1 MTSET
6 SNNAQLVTVFP
17 ALVHGE
23 EQLLCDARQ
32 LHQLLNVGKDFAT
45 WIKDRITEYDF
56 VAGVDYHI
64 ATESLG
70 ISIFP
75 INQNNSLIP
84 QSWGIKNSENSSE
97 FSPNLAKTTQSAGE
111 DSFCQ
116 NWQKPNESFSQ
127 IWEKPNESIN
137 TDNIQN
143 DSFPEFSGKPN
154 DSFPQNWGKPVNV
167 NIDLD
172 ITNLYRT
179 IKNPKGGRP
188 TKEYIL
194 TLDMAKELAMVEKSD
209 IGRKVRKYFIECER
223 QSQNLQYELLES
235 YKNRLADIVEKKRPL
250 DMNDFIWESARISV
264 WAYRLLSMFQYFKA
278 PPDLAEYP
286 HYQLLWIYE
295 QEFVDL
301 LNRHNKNLV
310 YICETT
316 QNSTLRYGIRRQLD
330 TIKHLNNC
338 W

>member
-6 SNNAQLVTVFP
+6 SNNAQLVNVFP

-32 LHQLLNVGKDFAT
+32 LHQLLNVGKVFAS
-45 WIKDRITEYDF
+45 WIKDRIEEYEF

-64 ATESLG
+64 ADESLG
-70 ISIFP
+70 LDIIP
-75 INQNNSLIP
+75 INQCN
-84 QSWGIKNSENSSE
+84 KNFPE
-97 FSPNLAKTTQSAGE
+97 FSGKLS

-116 NWQKPNESFSQ
+116 NWQKPNES
-127 IWEKPNESIN
+127 IN
-137 TDNIQN
+137 TDNIQ
-143 DSFPEFSGKPN
+143 K
-154 DSFPQNWGKPVNV
+154 DSFPQFLGKP
-167 NIDLD
+167 ID
-172 ITNLYRT
+172 IEKLYKT

-223 QSQNLQYELLES
+223 QSQNLQFELLES

-250 DMNDFIWESARISV
+250 DMNDFIWESTRISV

>member
-1 MTSET
+1 MTNTTPDS
-6 SNNAQLVTVFP
+6 APLVDVFP

-32 LHQLLNVGKDFAT
+32 LHQLLNVGKVFAS
-45 WIKDRITEYDF
+45 WIKDRIEEYEF

-75 INQNNSLIP
+75 INQDDMNIP
-84 QSWGIKNSENSSE
+84 QNWGKIPEGSSE
-97 FSPNLAKTTQSAGE
+97 FSPNLGKTTQSEGE
-111 DSFCQ
+111 D
-116 NWQKPNESFSQ
+116 SFSQ

-137 TDNIQN
+137 ADNIQK
-143 DSFPEFSGKPN
+143 DSFPEFSGKP
-154 DSFPQNWGKPVNV
+154 VNV
-167 NIDLD
+167 NIDVD
-172 ITNLYRT
+172 IANLYKT

-223 QSQNLQYELLES
+223 QSQNLQFKLLES
-235 YKNRLADIVEKKRPL
+235 YKDRLANIVEKKRPL
-250 DMNDFIWESARISV
+250 DMNDFIWESTRISV
-264 WAYRLLSMFQYFKA
+264 WAYRFLSMFQYFKA
-278 PPDLAEYP
+278 PSDLAEYP

-316 QNSTLRYGIRRQLD
+316 QSSSLRHEIRRQLD
-330 TIKHLNNC
+330 TIKYLNNC

>member
-1 MTSET
+1 M
-6 SNNAQLVTVFP
+6 
-17 ALVHGE
+17 
-23 EQLLCDARQ
+23 
-32 LHQLLNVGKDFAT
+32 GKHT
-45 WIKDRITEYDF
+45 GR
-56 VAGVDYHI
+56 
-64 ATESLG
+64 
-70 ISIFP
+70 
-75 INQNNSLIP
+75 
-84 QSWGIKNSENSSE
+84 
-97 FSPNLAKTTQSAGE
+97 
-111 DSFCQ
+111 
-116 NWQKPNESFSQ
+116 
-127 IWEKPNESIN
+127 
-137 TDNIQN
+137 
-143 DSFPEFSGKPN
+143 
-154 DSFPQNWGKPVNV
+154 
-167 NIDLD
+167 
-172 ITNLYRT
+172 
-179 IKNPKGGRP
+179 GRP

-223 QSQNLQYELLES
+223 QSQNLQFELLES

-250 DMNDFIWESARISV
+250 DMNDFIWESARISI

-316 QNSTLRYGIRRQLD
+316 QNSTLRHGIRRQLD

>member
-1 MTSET
+1 MTNTTPDS
-6 SNNAQLVTVFP
+6 AQLVAVFP
-17 ALVHGE
+17 ALVYGE

-32 LHQLLNVGKDFAT
+32 LHQLLNVGKVFAS
-45 WIKDRITEYDF
+45 WIKDRIEEYDF
-56 VAGVDYHI
+56 VEGVDYHI

-70 ISIFP
+70 LSIFP

-84 QSWGIKNSENSSE
+84 QIWGIKNSENSSE
-97 FSPNLAKTTQSAGE
+97 FSPNLAKTTQSEGE
-111 DSFCQ
+111 DSFSQIWEKPNRSFCQ
-116 NWQKPNESFSQ
+116 NWQKPNES
-127 IWEKPNESIN
+127 IN
-137 TDNIQN
+137 TDNIQK
-143 DSFPEFSGKPN
+143 DSFPENSGKPD
-154 DSFPQNWGKPVNV
+154 DSFPQFWGKPENV

-223 QSQNLQYELLES
+223 KSQNLQLELLES
-235 YKNRLADIVEKKRPL
+235 YKDRLANIVEKKRPL
-250 DMNDFIWESARISV
+250 DMNDFIWESTRISV

-278 PPDLAEYP
+278 PPDLKEYP

-316 QNSTLRYGIRRQLD
+316 QSSSLRHEIRRQLD
-330 TIKHLNNC
+330 TIKYLNNC

>member
-1 MTSET
+1 M
-6 SNNAQLVTVFP
+6 
-17 ALVHGE
+17 
-23 EQLLCDARQ
+23 
-32 LHQLLNVGKDFAT
+32 
-45 WIKDRITEYDF
+45 
-56 VAGVDYHI
+56 
-64 ATESLG
+64 
-70 ISIFP
+70 
-75 INQNNSLIP
+75 
-84 QSWGIKNSENSSE
+84 KNSENSSE
-97 FSPNLAKTTQSAGE
+97 FSPNLAKTTQSEG
-111 DSFCQ
+111 DNSFCQ
-116 NWQKPNESFSQ
+116 NWQKPKGGFSQ

-143 DSFPEFSGKPN
+143 DSFP
-154 DSFPQNWGKPVNV
+154 QNWGKPI

-223 QSQNLQYELLES
+223 KSQNLQYELLEA
-235 YKNRLADIVEKKRPL
+235 YKDRLDAIAVKERPL

-316 QNSTLRYGIRRQLD
+316 QSSTLSNQIRRQLD

>member
-6 SNNAQLVTVFP
+6 SNNAQLVAVFP

-32 LHQLLNVGKDFAT
+32 LHQLLNVGKVFAN
-45 WIKDRITEYDF
+45 WIKDRIEEYEF

-70 ISIFP
+70 IDIFP
-75 INQNNSLIP
+75 INQCN
-84 QSWGIKNSENSSE
+84 KNFPENSGKLS
-97 FSPNLAKTTQSAGE
+97 

-137 TDNIQN
+137 TDNIQK
-143 DSFPEFSGKPN
+143 G
-154 DSFPQNWGKPVNV
+154 SFPQFWGKP
-167 NIDLD
+167 ID
-172 ITNLYRT
+172 IEKLYKT

-223 QSQNLQYELLES
+223 KSQNLQFELLES
-235 YKNRLADIVEKKRPL
+235 YKNRLEDIVEKKRPL
-250 DMNDFIWESARISV
+250 DMNDFIWESSRISA
-264 WAYRLLSMFQYFKA
+264 WAYRFLSMFQYFKA

-286 HYQLLWIYE
+286 HYQLLWI
-295 QEFVDL
+295 
-301 LNRHNKNLV
+301 
-310 YICETT
+310 
-316 QNSTLRYGIRRQLD
+316 
-330 TIKHLNNC
+330 
-338 W
+338 

>member
-6 SNNAQLVTVFP
+6 SNNAQLVTIFP

-32 LHQLLNVGKDFAT
+32 LHQLLNVGKVFAS
-45 WIKDRITEYDF
+45 WIKDRIEEYEF
-56 VAGVDYHI
+56 VAGVDYYI
-64 ATESLG
+64 ADESLG
-70 ISIFP
+70 LDIIP
-75 INQNNSLIP
+75 INQCN
-84 QSWGIKNSENSSE
+84 KNFPENSGKLS
-97 FSPNLAKTTQSAGE
+97 
-111 DSFCQ
+111 D
-116 NWQKPNESFSQ
+116 SFSQ

-137 TDNIQN
+137 TYNIQ
-143 DSFPEFSGKPN
+143 K
-154 DSFPQNWGKPVNV
+154 DSFPQFWGKP
-167 NIDLD
+167 ID
-172 ITNLYRT
+172 IEKLYKT

-223 QSQNLQYELLES
+223 QSQSLQFELLES

-250 DMNDFIWESARISV
+250 DMNDFIWESARISI
-264 WAYRLLSMFQYFKA
+264 WAYRFLSMFQYFKA

-286 HYQLLWIYE
+286 HYQLLWVYE
-295 QEFVDL
+295 NEFVDL
-301 LNRHNKNLV
+301 LNRHSKNLV

>member
-6 SNNAQLVTVFP
+6 SNNAPLVNVFP

-32 LHQLLNVGKDFAT
+32 LHQLLNVGKVFAS
-45 WIKDRITEYDF
+45 WIKDRIEEYEF
-56 VAGVDYHI
+56 VAGVDYHE
-64 ATESLG
+64 APESL
-70 ISIFP
+70 IDDIIF
-75 INQNNSLIP
+75 INQNDMNISQNWEKIP
-84 QSWGIKNSENSSE
+84 VGSSD
-97 FSPNLAKTTQSAGE
+97 FSPNSAKNTQSVGGTTSNE
-111 DSFCQ
+111 QKDNNNHDDNIFCQ
-116 NWQKPNESFSQ
+116 IWQK
-127 IWEKPNESIN
+127 I
-137 TDNIQN
+137 
-143 DSFPEFSGKPN
+143 GKP
-154 DSFPQNWGKPVNV
+154 PLEAYMGKP
-167 NIDLD
+167 
-172 ITNLYRT
+172 TGR
-179 IKNPKGGRP
+179 GRP

-194 TLDMAKELAMVEKSD
+194 TLDMAKELARVEKSD

-250 DMNDFIWESARISV
+250 DMNDFIWESTRISV
-264 WAYRLLSMFQYFKA
+264 WAYRFLSMFQYFKA

-316 QNSTLRYGIRRQLD
+316 QSSTLRQEIRRQLD

>member
-17 ALVHGE
+17 VLVHGE

-32 LHQLLNVGKDFAT
+32 LHQLLNVGKVFAN
-45 WIKDRITEYDF
+45 WIKDRIEEYEF

-64 ATESLG
+64 ADESLG
-70 ISIFP
+70 INIFP
-75 INQNNSLIP
+75 INQDDMNIP
-84 QSWGIKNSENSSE
+84 QNWGKIPEGSSE
-97 FSPNLAKTTQSAGE
+97 FSPNLAKTTQSEGE

-116 NWQKPNESFSQ
+116 NWQKPNES
-127 IWEKPNESIN
+127 IN
-137 TDNIQN
+137 TDNIQ
-143 DSFPEFSGKPN
+143 K
-154 DSFPQNWGKPVNV
+154 DSFPQFWGKP
-167 NIDLD
+167 ID
-172 ITNLYRT
+172 IEKLYKT

-223 QSQNLQYELLES
+223 QSQNLQFELLES

-250 DMNDFIWESARISV
+250 DMNDFIWESARISI
-264 WAYRLLSMFQYFKA
+264 WAYRFLSMFQYFKA

-316 QNSTLRYGIRRQLD
+316 QNSTLSNQIRRQLD

>member
-1 MTSET
+1 MTNKTPDS
-6 SNNAQLVTVFP
+6 AQLVAVFP
-17 ALVHGE
+17 AFVHGE

-45 WIKDRITEYDF
+45 WIKERIAEYDF

-64 ATESLG
+64 ADENLTDN
-70 ISIFP
+70 IVFM
-75 INQNNSLIP
+75 NQDDMNIP
-84 QSWGIKNSENSSE
+84 QNWGKIPVGQSE
-97 FSPNLAKTTQSAGE
+97 FSPNLAKNTQSAGGTNLNE
-111 DSFCQ
+111 QKYNNNHDDSSFCQ
-116 NWQKPNESFSQ
+116 IWQK
-127 IWEKPNESIN
+127 I
-137 TDNIQN
+137 
-143 DSFPEFSGKPN
+143 GKP
-154 DSFPQNWGKPVNV
+154 PLEVYMGKPAG
-167 NIDLD
+167 
-172 ITNLYRT
+172 R
-179 IKNPKGGRP
+179 GRP

-223 QSQNLQYELLES
+223 QSQNLQFKLLES
-235 YKNRLADIVEKKRPL
+235 YKDRLANIVEKKRSL
-250 DMNDFIWESARISV
+250 DMNDFIWESTRISV

-278 PPDLAEYP
+278 PPDLKEYP

-301 LNRHNKNLV
+301 LNQHSKNLV

-316 QNSTLRYGIRRQLD
+316 QNSSLRHEIRRQLD
-330 TIKHLNNC
+330 TIKYLNNC

>member
-45 WIKDRITEYDF
+45 WIKGRITEYDF

-64 ATESLG
+64 ADESLG
-70 ISIFP
+70 LDIIP
-75 INQNNSLIP
+75 INQCN
-84 QSWGIKNSENSSE
+84 KNFPENSGK
-97 FSPNLAKTTQSAGE
+97 FS
-111 DSFCQ
+111 
-116 NWQKPNESFSQ
+116 ESFSQ

-137 TDNIQN
+137 IDNIQK
-143 DSFPEFSGKPN
+143 G
-154 DSFPQNWGKPVNV
+154 SFPQFWGKPV
-167 NIDLD
+167 D
-172 ITNLYRT
+172 IKKLYKT

-250 DMNDFIWESARISV
+250 DMNDFIWESARISI
-264 WAYRLLSMFQYFKA
+264 WAYRFLSMFQYFKA

-286 HYQLLWIYE
+286 HYQLLWVYE
-295 QEFVDL
+295 NEFVDL
-301 LNRHNKNLV
+301 LNRHSKNLV

>member
-1 MTSET
+1 MTSKAPD
-6 SNNAQLVTVFP
+6 SAQLVAVFP

-32 LHQLLNVGKDFAT
+32 LHQLLNVGKVFAN
-45 WIKDRITEYDF
+45 WIKDRIAEYDF

-64 ATESLG
+64 ADESLTDN
-70 ISIFP
+70 IVF
-75 INQNNSLIP
+75 INQNDMNIP
-84 QSWGIKNSENSSE
+84 QNWGKIPVGQSE
-97 FSPNLAKTTQSAGE
+97 FSPNLAKNTQSEGGTNLNKQKDNNNHD
-111 DSFCQ
+111 DSI
-116 NWQKPNESFSQ
+116 FSQ

-143 DSFPEFSGKPN
+143 DSFPEFSGKP
-154 DSFPQNWGKPVNV
+154 VNV
-167 NIDLD
+167 NIDGD
-172 ITNLYRT
+172 IANLYKT

-223 QSQNLQYELLES
+223 QSQNLQYKLMKS
-235 YKNRLADIVEKKRPL
+235 YKDRLADIVEKKRPL
-250 DMNDFIWESARISV
+250 DMNDFIWESTRISV
-264 WAYRLLSMFQYFKA
+264 WACRFLSMFQYFKA
-278 PPDLAEYP
+278 PPDLKEYP

-301 LNRHNKNLV
+301 LNRHSKN
-310 YICETT
+310 
-316 QNSTLRYGIRRQLD
+316 LD
-330 TIKHLNNC
+330 TIKYLNN
-338 W
+338 WW